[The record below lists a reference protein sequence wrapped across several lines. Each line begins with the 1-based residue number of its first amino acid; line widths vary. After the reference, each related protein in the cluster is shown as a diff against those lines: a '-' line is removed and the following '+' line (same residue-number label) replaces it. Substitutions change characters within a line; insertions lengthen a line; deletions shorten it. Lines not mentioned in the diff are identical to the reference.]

1 MKDTMIMEMDSDHW
15 VIPSNLLGD
24 LMVRFEDNSN
34 TISTGRNLPWHGD
47 GIREITN
54 TLNKIKDA
62 NAALYIFCRDR
73 NREVVFNGVAYQDF
87 SFEVKKYSHR
97 DELSIFIR
105 GRRVKGLYNTDITDA
120 ARKTVQKEI
129 NNLFYDNFDKLA
141 ESCRDVAIDRY
152 KKNTS
157 ESLKEAAKNIEATQD
172 FLKGLDA

>member
-1 MKDTMIMEMDSDHW
+1 MKDTMIMEMDTDHW
-15 VIPSNLLGD
+15 VIPSDLLGD

-34 TISTGRNLPWHGD
+34 TISVGRNLPWHGD
-47 GIREITN
+47 GIREITD

-62 NAALYIFCRDR
+62 NPALYIFCRDR
-73 NREVVFNGVAYQDF
+73 NREVILNGVAYQDF
-87 SFEVKKYSHR
+87 SFEVKKYSHL

-105 GRRVKGLYNTDITDA
+105 GRRVKDFYNTDITNA
-120 ARKTVQKEI
+120 ARKAVQKEI
-129 NNLFYDNFDKLA
+129 NNLFYDNFDRLA

-157 ESLKEAAKNIEATQD
+157 ESLQKAADNIEATQD